1 VKRTN
6 SIQIHCLKEKLM
18 ECSTPGVIREEELLA
33 FAAGEKVRPAVEAHL
48 ASCQRCSTWVA
59 EIRGLERSLIQKLY
73 RWDCPPNQILGEY
86 QMGLLSSD
94 VEKAVQL
101 HLKKCVLCAA
111 EVATF
116 IEFMANDPMLVERV
130 AVQPSSQNNHVG
142 IKQRA
147 KRTLEELRE
156 RSATQVRRIVATF
169 VPPQPR
175 LAIQRNIPNANP
187 DTALWPRRYTVEDFS
202 ISMQLERGTERNDAL
217 QLIGLVT
224 RKGVSLEAFQGIPV
238 SLLSQTSSVYTQVV
252 DELGNFVF
260 SSISP
265 ATYSLELQLPDTII
279 VIEQLPVDLQ
289 D

>member
-1 VKRTN
+1 
-6 SIQIHCLKEKLM
+6 M
-18 ECSTPGVIREEELLA
+18 ECSTPGVIRDEELLA

-48 ASCQRCSTWVA
+48 ASCQHCSTWVA
-59 EIRGLERSLIQKLY
+59 EFRGLERSLIQKLY
-73 RWDCPPNQILGEY
+73 RWECPPNQILGEY
-86 QMGLLSSD
+86 QMGLLNSD
-94 VEKAVQL
+94 KEKAVQS

-142 IKQRA
+142 IKQQA

-156 RSATQVRRIVATF
+156 RSATQARRIVATF
-169 VPPQPR
+169 VSPQPR
-175 LAIQRNIPNANP
+175 LAIQRNKVVG
-187 DTALWPRRYTVEDFS
+187 TAVWPRRYTVEDFS
-202 ISMQLERGTERNDAL
+202 ISMQLERGTKRTDAL

-224 RKGVSLEAFQGIPV
+224 RKGASLETLQGIPV
-238 SLLSQTSSVYTQVV
+238 SLTSQNSPVYTQVV
-252 DELGNFVF
+252 DDLGNFVF

-265 ATYSLELQLPDTII
+265 ATYSLELQLPDTTI

>member
-1 VKRTN
+1 
-6 SIQIHCLKEKLM
+6 M
-18 ECSTPGVIREEELLA
+18 ECSTPGVIRDEELLA
-33 FAAGEKVRPAVEAHL
+33 YAAGEKVRPAVEAHL
-48 ASCQRCSTWVA
+48 AHCQRCSNLVT
-59 EIRGLERSLIQKLY
+59 EFRGLERSLTQKLY

-94 VEKAVQL
+94 LEKAVQL

-116 IEFMANDPMLVERV
+116 IEFMANDPMLVERA
-130 AVQPSSQNNHVG
+130 AVQPSSQNNHIGV
-142 IKQRA
+142 KQQVQRA
-147 KRTLEELRE
+147 LEELRE
-156 RSATQVRRIVATF
+156 RSTTGVRRIVATF

-175 LAIQRNIPNANP
+175 LAIQRNKVIDA
-187 DTALWPRRYTVEDFS
+187 AVWPRRYTVEDFS
-202 ISMQLERGTERNDAL
+202 ISMQLERGTERADAL

-224 RKGVSLEAFQGIPV
+224 RKGASLEALQGIPV
-238 SLLSQTSSVYTQVV
+238 SLLSPGSSIYTQLV

-260 SSISP
+260 ASISP
-265 ATYSLELQLPDTII
+265 ATYSLELQLPDTTI

>member
-1 VKRTN
+1 
-6 SIQIHCLKEKLM
+6 M
-18 ECSTPGVIREEELLA
+18 ECSTPGVIRDEELLA
-33 FAAGEKVRPAVEAHL
+33 YAAGEKVRPVVEAHL
-48 ASCQRCSTWVA
+48 AQCQRCSILVT
-59 EIRGLERSLIQKLY
+59 EFRGLERSLTQKLY

-94 VEKAVQL
+94 LEKAVQS

-116 IEFMANDPMLVERV
+116 IQFMANDPMLVERV
-130 AVQPSSQNNHVG
+130 AAQPSSQNNHVG
-142 IKQRA
+142 VKQQVQ
-147 KRTLEELRE
+147 RTLEELRD
-156 RSATQVRRIVATF
+156 RSATGMRRIVATF

-175 LAIQRNIPNANP
+175 LAVQRNKVVDA
-187 DTALWPRRYTVEDFS
+187 AVWPRRYTVEDFS
-202 ISMQLERGTERNDAL
+202 ISMQLERGTERADTL

-224 RKGVSLEAFQGIPV
+224 RKGASLEALQGIPV
-238 SLLSQTSSVYTQVV
+238 SLSSQDSSVYTQLV

-260 SSISP
+260 TSISP
-265 ATYSLELQLPDTII
+265 ATYALELQLPDTTI

>member
-1 VKRTN
+1 
-6 SIQIHCLKEKLM
+6 M
-18 ECSTPGVIREEELLA
+18 ECIEPGVIRDEELLA
-33 FAAGEKVRPAVEAHL
+33 FAAGEKVRPGVEAHF
-48 ASCQRCSTWVA
+48 ARCQRCSTWVA
-59 EIRGLERSLIQKLY
+59 EFRGLERSLIQKLY

-86 QMGLLSSD
+86 QMGLLNGD
-94 VEKAVQL
+94 VEKAVQS
-101 HLKKCVLCAA
+101 HLKKCMLCAA

-142 IKQRA
+142 IKQQV
-147 KRTLEELRE
+147 KRTVEELRE
-156 RSATQVRRIVATF
+156 RSAMGARRIVATF

-175 LAIQRNIPNANP
+175 LALQRNKVVDA
-187 DTALWPRRYTVEDFS
+187 AVWPRRYTVEDFS
-202 ISMQLERGTERNDAL
+202 ISMQLARGTERNDAL

-224 RKGVSLEAFQGIPV
+224 RKGVSLETFQGIPV
-238 SLLSQTSSVYTQVV
+238 SLTLQSSPAYTQVV

-260 SSISP
+260 SSIAP
-265 ATYSLELQLPDTII
+265 ATYSLELQLPDTTI

>member
-1 VKRTN
+1 
-6 SIQIHCLKEKLM
+6 M
-18 ECSTPGVIREEELLA
+18 ECSTPGVIRDEELIA
-33 FAAGEKVRPAVEAHL
+33 FAAGEKVRPAVKAHL
-48 ASCQRCSTWVA
+48 ASCLRCSTWV
-59 EIRGLERSLIQKLY
+59 EECRGLERSLIQKLY

-86 QMGLLSSD
+86 QMGLLNSD
-94 VEKAVQL
+94 VEKVVQS

-142 IKQRA
+142 IKQQA

-156 RSATQVRRIVATF
+156 RSATQVRRIVATLAT
-169 VPPQPR
+169 PQPR
-175 LAIQRNIPNANP
+175 FANQRHTANA
-187 DTALWPRRYTVEDFS
+187 ALWPRRYTVEDFS
-202 ISMQLERGTERNDAL
+202 ISMQIERGTERNDAL

-224 RKGVSLEAFQGIPV
+224 RKGASLETLRGIPV
-238 SLLSQTSSVYTQVV
+238 SLSSQTSPVYTQVV
-252 DELGNFVF
+252 DDLGNFIF

-265 ATYSLELQLPDTII
+265 ATYSLELQLPDTTI

>member
-1 VKRTN
+1 
-6 SIQIHCLKEKLM
+6 M
-18 ECSTPGVIREEELLA
+18 ECSTPGVIRDEELLA
-33 FAAGEKVRPAVEAHL
+33 YAAGEKVRPAVEAHL
-48 ASCQRCSTWVA
+48 ASCQHCSTWVA
-59 EIRGLERSLIQKLY
+59 EFRGLERSLIQKLY

-94 VEKAVQL
+94 VERAVQL

-116 IEFMANDPMLVERV
+116 IEFMVNDPMLVERV
-130 AVQPSSQNNHVG
+130 VVQPSSQNNHVG
-142 IKQRA
+142 IKQQA
-147 KRTLEELRE
+147 KRTLEDLRE

-175 LAIQRNIPNANP
+175 LAIQRNVVDA
-187 DTALWPRRYTVEDFS
+187 ALWPRRYTVEDFS
-202 ISMQLERGTERNDAL
+202 ISMQLERGTQRNDAL

-224 RKGVSLEAFQGIPV
+224 RKGVSLDALQGIPV
-238 SLLSQTSSVYTQVV
+238 SLSSPGSPAYAQVV
-252 DELGNFVF
+252 DDLGNFIF

-265 ATYSLELQLPDTII
+265 ATYSLELQLPDTTI